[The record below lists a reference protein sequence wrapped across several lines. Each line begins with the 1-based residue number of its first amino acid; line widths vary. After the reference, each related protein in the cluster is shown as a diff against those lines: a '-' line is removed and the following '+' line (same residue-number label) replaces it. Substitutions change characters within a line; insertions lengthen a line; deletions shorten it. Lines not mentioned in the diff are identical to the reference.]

1 METETIEANWV
12 RENAMRAELKAL
24 IDELNP
30 ADLPLLC
37 SELMERFGRALHEEK
52 DRCGMTLDTDYE

>member
-1 METETIEANWV
+1 METETIEVKWV
-12 RENAMRAELKAL
+12 QENAMRAELKAL

-37 SELMERFGRALHEEK
+37 SELMERFGRAPHEEK
-52 DRCGMTLDTDYE
+52 DRRGISLDTDYE